1 MLSRSRELVVDSGSR
16 VFIDCE
22 FHMHNLSMFDNPIV
36 WEKEQL
42 GESTVLNIMGVVQ
55 EPFATTRRYD
65 IVLLAQPPRYRL
77 RLKIKGRVQI
87 QVLTRAQRSVSFK
100 GSGTLK
106 ARIAVYCTAL
116 ALNTKNFPVL
126 LLLCLRHSQGWNTKQ
141 LAQFMALTYCY

>member
-1 MLSRSRELVVDSGSR
+1 MSVCLLYVLRPGGSVVSTGSAVMLSRSREHVVDSGSR

-36 WEKEQL
+36 WEKQQL

-77 RLKIKGRVQI
+77 RLKIKGDKSEVVSRKESNPLQI
-87 QVLTRAQRSVSFK
+87 LPCRKIV
-100 GSGTLK
+100 
-106 ARIAVYCTAL
+106 
-116 ALNTKNFPVL
+116 
-126 LLLCLRHSQGWNTKQ
+126 
-141 LAQFMALTYCY
+141 

>member
-1 MLSRSRELVVDSGSR
+1 MFTCHVINTCSLVAGVSVISSGSAVMLSRSRELVVDSGSR

-77 RLKIKGRVQI
+77 RLKIKG
-87 QVLTRAQRSVSFK
+87 A
-100 GSGTLK
+100 
-106 ARIAVYCTAL
+106 
-116 ALNTKNFPVL
+116 
-126 LLLCLRHSQGWNTKQ
+126 
-141 LAQFMALTYCY
+141 